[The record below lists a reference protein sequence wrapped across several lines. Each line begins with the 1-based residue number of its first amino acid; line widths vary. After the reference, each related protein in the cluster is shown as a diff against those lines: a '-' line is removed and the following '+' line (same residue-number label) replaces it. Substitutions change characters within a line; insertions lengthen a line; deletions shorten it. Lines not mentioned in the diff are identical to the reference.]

1 MQITKKSR
9 RGVTMAELVV
19 VLALVSVISVM
30 VFSFVML
37 IQHRSR
43 ANAANDAVRQDRE
56 MIEAGIEAW
65 VKKSLE
71 DGATFSIRPNTT
83 AVQSAY
89 PEHVNKWWLLEHK
102 NGVLYGSY
110 PDANQLQIRTQTVT
124 KITFY
129 LMKSSGKN
137 LLFCTVTSE
146 IEDFGGEATY
156 TFCVP
161 FEVESGG
168 TP

>member
-1 MQITKKSR
+1 MQIAKKSR

-30 VFSFVML
+30 VFSFIML

-56 MIEAGIEAW
+56 MIEAGVEAW
-65 VKKSLE
+65 VKKSVE
-71 DGATFSIRPNTT
+71 DGATFTYSEGSVYAT
-83 AVQSAY
+83 Y
-89 PEHVNKWWLLEHK
+89 
-102 NGVLYGSY
+102 NGVQKSLSFNGTDKKLRGFYHPAS
-110 PDANQLQIRTQTVT
+110 DMLEIRAQTVT

-168 TP
+168 A

>member
-1 MQITKKSR
+1 MQIAKKSR

-30 VFSFVML
+30 VFSFIML

-71 DGATFSIRPNTT
+71 DGATFTCPTGASVYANFVGDNSRSLSFNE
-83 AVQSAY
+83 VD
-89 PEHVNKWWLLEHK
+89 K
-102 NGVLYGSY
+102 NLYGYYVNSNRLKISAKSVK
-110 PDANQLQIRTQTVT
+110 D
-124 KITFY
+124 ITFY
-129 LMKSSGKN
+129 LMDSSGKN

-168 TP
+168 A